1 MKKRIKYTDE
11 PMEFTI
17 VPDFLPPPEELRL
30 RLKKVKITLEVD
42 APTMDVFRTK
52 AGGKPED
59 SRRMMGKLLDLYA
72 ARESAGKR

>member
-11 PMEFTI
+11 PMEFTV

-42 APTMDVFRTK
+42 APTVGIFRAR
-52 AGGKPED
+52 AGGRLAQ

-72 ARESAGKR
+72 AREGSGNR